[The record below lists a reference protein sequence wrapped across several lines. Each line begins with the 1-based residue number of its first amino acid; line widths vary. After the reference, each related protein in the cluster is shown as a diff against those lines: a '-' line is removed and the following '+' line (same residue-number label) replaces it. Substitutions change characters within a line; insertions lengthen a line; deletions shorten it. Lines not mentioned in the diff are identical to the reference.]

1 MKKCTLI
8 FLMLLFSAATFA
20 QSVGINSDGS
30 IPDPSAMLE
39 VKSSNKGFLPPRINL
54 TGTTDVSTISSPV
67 AGLLIYNTSNTNDVT
82 PGYYYYGGS
91 SWVKVDAGLW
101 SFDLEEDISTS
112 YNVGIGTAAPLTK
125 LSIESGALSV
135 KSGVGN
141 AAARPAVGTSRI
153 AGEIAGIGGGLGSD
167 DGFIRL
173 SAGGGTATTQKSFI
187 DLSGYS
193 TVPDMNSN
201 IVFGTAGTERMRIN
215 NDGNVGI
222 GTTTPNEKLEV
233 NGNIGLPTTGHISKV
248 FGEGTEEFIIKGNNT
263 SGFDPF
269 ISYTRSTVSGD
280 RGFKFGIWDNN
291 GIRNDWFTI
300 WNGYVGIGTTTP
312 SYTLYV
318 NGTSGGTNGWNSSSD
333 ARLKKDVSGYENGL
347 DKVMQ
352 LRPVTFN
359 WKQEDYPDMNLD
371 DRNHVGFIAQEVE
384 LVVPQV
390 VSSAGDEMQT
400 KSIAYSDLVPVLTKA
415 IQEQQAEIEALKAQN
430 ANLKAE
436 NSSIKSDVEA
446 LKSVVF
452 GTTQLK
458 QQ

>member
-1 MKKCTLI
+1 MKRT
-8 FLMLLFSAATFA
+8 FLLLVVLLFTATTFA

-30 IPDPSAMLE
+30 LPDASAMLD
-39 VKSSNKGFLPPRINL
+39 VKSSTKGFLAPRMASL
-54 TGTTDVSTISSPV
+54 PATGSLPD
-67 AGLLIYNTSNTNDVT
+67 GLIVYKNDGLEADM
-82 PGYYYYGGS
+82 GYYYCKNNTWIKIG
-91 SWVKVDAGLW
+91 DATDATQW
-101 SFDLEEDISTS
+101 TTS
-112 YNVGIGTAAPLTK
+112 
-125 LSIESGALSV
+125 
-135 KSGVGN
+135 
-141 AAARPAVGTSRI
+141 
-153 AGEIAGIGGGLGSD
+153 GSD
-167 DGFIRL
+167 I
-173 SAGGGTATTQKSFI
+173 
-187 DLSGYS
+187 YY
-193 TVPDMNSN
+193 NS
-201 IVFGTAGTERMRIN
+201 
-215 NDGNVGI
+215 GNVGI

-269 ISYTRSTVSGD
+269 ISYTRSTVSGN

-291 GIRNDWFTI
+291 GNRNDWFTI

-312 SYTLYV
+312 SKMLYV
-318 NGTSGGTNGWNSSSD
+318 NGSAGGTEAWNSSSD
-333 ARLKKDVSGYENGL
+333 ARLKKDVVNINNGL

-390 VSSAGDEMQT
+390 VSTAGDEMQT

-415 IQEQQAEIEALKAQN
+415 IQEQQAEIEALKALN

-446 LKSVVF
+446 LKNVVF
-452 GTTQLK
+452 GTAQLK